1 MVVLLVTVGVDLMV
15 AAVVV
20 LVNVSVVDVDL
31 VLMVV
36 STSAMTTAEN
46 SMCWPVSSVAEMKAK
61 MMEGGGGRVG
71 RTRSMALPPPDR
83 QHASLKL
90 AHLAHCLC
98 W

>member
-61 MMEGGGGRVG
+61 MMEGGRWKGG
-71 RTRSMALPPPDR
+71 PDEK
-83 QHASLKL
+83 HGVAPT
-90 AHLAHCLC
+90 
-98 W
+98 